1 MDQWFSKLLVSKYR
15 VWRSGTKAERTFL
28 VRLHHWWRL
37 STRWE
42 WVRGMCTRC
51 TVKEDGGCGLAVSF
65 AWRKA
70 GIRLRHCLGRPLR
83 RGTGADHL
91 ALGGGPSRTRW
102 KQLER
107 RGTSCGGWP
116 RTGLNGRSLS
126 MPYAPPAGLRGLS
139 EWVECS
145 YWSNKRSANLI

>member
-70 GIRLRHCLGRPLR
+70 GIRLRRCLGRPLG

-107 RGTSCGGWP
+107 HGTSCGALCSPSGAP
-116 RTGLNGRSLS
+116 RI
-126 MPYAPPAGLRGLS
+126 
-139 EWVECS
+139 EWVSEMFLKKSHIFPVLCS
-145 YWSNKRSANLI
+145 CRTVCVAVCQNK